1 MDNKLQLQNLFYKFK
16 KDFEDYISKDYLEA
30 NVRHEFID
38 PFFEYIGWDISNRS
52 GNRPNLRE
60 VIVEDKIGS
69 KRVDYTFRVGGK
81 PVFLVEAKAPSE
93 SLDKEEHVFQAKSYA
108 FSSGVPFVILTNFLE
123 FKVFDIRVK
132 PYKNQKNVDLLAN
145 LSFSID
151 NIDNLENFC
160 KIFAK
165 NYVINNS
172 LIELYK
178 LNRPNLT
185 DEEILNNL
193 NYANLKGESTLDKE
207 FLKDLLYWREI
218 LAKDIYSNNPD
229 ISEDDLNI
237 YVQKILDKI
246 LFLRILEDREIE
258 NNEILREICLKY
270 YNHSINDIYKELN
283 SICKDLNEKYN
294 GLLFKQYNELAS
306 LNISNEVLYS
316 VINQTYVPES
326 PYNFAEISIDILGII
341 FEQYLGKVIEIKD
354 NNVVITLK
362 KENLRSGGVYYT
374 PQYIVDE
381 ITRYALDKKLE
392 EVHSFEELKN
402 IKVADIAC
410 GSGSFLVSAYRYL
423 IYYYENNLFNY
434 FHEEYLLLNNII
446 FKNNDSYLLTMKTKK
461 EILESSIFGGDI
473 DNQATEITKM
483 NLYLTMLEQNY
494 IDESTRPI
502 LPSLET
508 NIYCGNSVIN
518 TDYPNLPETISTIKP
533 FNINRFFSDK
543 KLDCIIG
550 NPPYIRIQTLEEVYG
565 STYVE
570 YLKNKYKLQGNFD
583 ESVVFILNAIKL
595 LKSDGILGY
604 IVLNKFF
611 KTGYGQ
617 TIRKELT
624 DKGYLYRIFD
634 FKDQQVFKGVTTYTC
649 LLYLRNCYNNTFEY
663 SDPKLIDIQNNSQ
676 IDVKIK
682 NISEYS
688 GNPWHF
694 DEQLKILEEKITPT
708 SIPLKDIVPNN
719 GIYVGLQTNGD
730 DIFLLNLIDYNQEN
744 QTYNCYSKYK
754 NCSYPFEANHIKTI
768 LKGSRDIHRY
778 RCDYN
783 RKVIIPYNTETAEII
798 AEDTYDNNFH
808 MTYEYLKSCKQFLS
822 EREKI
827 IAENLPWYGYV
838 YKKNIT
844 KFSGEKIFCP
854 SLCNGSRFAIGEHN
868 VFSTCSGQGGGGAY
882 AIKIREN
889 SIYDYY
895 SLLGVLN
902 SCIVSYFIKNKGT
915 PQSGGYQG
923 VDKKFLENILIPKI
937 TIDDRDKIEILHKIG
952 KYAKDITD
960 IYKTKY
966 NQINSDTNIANELTD
981 ELSDNIDDL
990 VSELYELDDNDLNMI
1005 KSEITE

>member
-362 KENLRSGGVYYT
+362 K
-374 PQYIVDE
+374 
-381 ITRYALDKKLE
+381 
-392 EVHSFEELKN
+392 
-402 IKVADIAC
+402 
-410 GSGSFLVSAYRYL
+410 
-423 IYYYENNLFNY
+423 
-434 FHEEYLLLNNII
+434 
-446 FKNNDSYLLTMKTKK
+446 
-461 EILESSIFGGDI
+461 
-473 DNQATEITKM
+473 
-483 NLYLTMLEQNY
+483 
-494 IDESTRPI
+494 
-502 LPSLET
+502 
-508 NIYCGNSVIN
+508 
-518 TDYPNLPETISTIKP
+518 
-533 FNINRFFSDK
+533 
-543 KLDCIIG
+543 
-550 NPPYIRIQTLEEVYG
+550 
-565 STYVE
+565 
-570 YLKNKYKLQGNFD
+570 
-583 ESVVFILNAIKL
+583 
-595 LKSDGILGY
+595 
-604 IVLNKFF
+604 
-611 KTGYGQ
+611 
-617 TIRKELT
+617 
-624 DKGYLYRIFD
+624 
-634 FKDQQVFKGVTTYTC
+634 
-649 LLYLRNCYNNTFEY
+649 
-663 SDPKLIDIQNNSQ
+663 
-676 IDVKIK
+676 
-682 NISEYS
+682 
-688 GNPWHF
+688 
-694 DEQLKILEEKITPT
+694 
-708 SIPLKDIVPNN
+708 
-719 GIYVGLQTNGD
+719 
-730 DIFLLNLIDYNQEN
+730 
-744 QTYNCYSKYK
+744 
-754 NCSYPFEANHIKTI
+754 
-768 LKGSRDIHRY
+768 
-778 RCDYN
+778 
-783 RKVIIPYNTETAEII
+783 
-798 AEDTYDNNFH
+798 
-808 MTYEYLKSCKQFLS
+808 
-822 EREKI
+822 
-827 IAENLPWYGYV
+827 
-838 YKKNIT
+838 
-844 KFSGEKIFCP
+844 
-854 SLCNGSRFAIGEHN
+854 
-868 VFSTCSGQGGGGAY
+868 
-882 AIKIREN
+882 
-889 SIYDYY
+889 
-895 SLLGVLN
+895 
-902 SCIVSYFIKNKGT
+902 
-915 PQSGGYQG
+915 
-923 VDKKFLENILIPKI
+923 
-937 TIDDRDKIEILHKIG
+937 
-952 KYAKDITD
+952 
-960 IYKTKY
+960 
-966 NQINSDTNIANELTD
+966 
-981 ELSDNIDDL
+981 
-990 VSELYELDDNDLNMI
+990 
-1005 KSEITE
+1005 

>member
-1 MDNKLQLQNLFYKFK
+1 MNNKLQLQNLFDKFR
-16 KDFEDYISKDYLEA
+16 KDFKDYISKDYLEA

-38 PFFEYIGWDISNRS
+38 PFFEYIGWDISNLS

-270 YNHSINDIYKELN
+270 YNHSIDNIYKELN
-283 SICKDLNEKYN
+283 SICKDLNVKYN

-434 FHEEYLLLNNII
+434 FNEEYLLLNNII
-446 FKNNDSYLLTMKTKK
+446 FKNNDSYSLTMKTKK

-483 NLYLTMLEQNY
+483 NLYITMLEQNY

-518 TDYPNLPETISTIKP
+518 TDYPNLPEAISTIKP

-565 STYVE
+565 SAYVE

-583 ESVVFILNAIKL
+583 ESIVFILNAIKL

-617 TIRKELT
+617 TLRKELT

-649 LLYLRNCYNNTFEY
+649 LLYLKNCYNNTFEY
-663 SDPKLIDIQNNSQ
+663 SDPKLIAVENNSQ
-676 IDVKIK
+676 IDVEIK

-694 DEQLKILEEKITPT
+694 DEQLKLIEEKIKRT
-708 SIPLKDIVPNN
+708 SIPLKDIVPNK
-719 GIYVGLQTNGD
+719 GIYVGLQTNGEE
-730 DIFLLNLIDYNQEN
+730 FLLEYVRNHESNSNLVMCKAKDGNI
-744 QTYNCYSKYK
+744 
-754 NCSYPFEANHIKTI
+754 YPFEKEHIKTV
-768 LKGSRDIHRY
+768 LKGSKDIHKY
-778 RCDYN
+778 KCNSN
-783 RKVIIPYNTETAEII
+783 RKVIIPYNTTNANII
-798 AEDTYDNNFH
+798 SEEEYSNLYKN
-808 MTYEYLKSCKQFLS
+808 TYEYLKTCKDMLS
-822 EREKI
+822 NRNGIK
-827 IAENLPWYGYV
+827 NTNKPWYGYV
-838 YKKNIT
+838 YKKNIK
-844 KFSGEKIFCP
+844 KFVGYKIFCP
-854 SLCNGSRFAIGEHN
+854 SLCNGSRFAIGEPE
-868 VFSTCSGQGGGGAY
+868 VFSTCSGAAGGGAY
-882 AIKIREN
+882 AIEIKED
-889 SIYDYY
+889 SVYDYY
-895 SLLGVLN
+895 SLLGILN

-937 TIDDRDKIEILHKIG
+937 SIDDRDKIEILHKIG
-952 KYAKDITD
+952 KYAKDITN
-960 IYKTKY
+960 IYKTEY
-966 NQINSDTNIANELTD
+966 NQVNCDRDTAYALAN
-981 ELSDNIDDL
+981 ELSDNIDEIVADL
-990 VSELYELDDNDLNMI
+990 YDLDANDFMLI
-1005 KSEITE
+1005 KSEMIE

>member
-1 MDNKLQLQNLFYKFK
+1 MDNKLQLQNLFDKFK
-16 KDFEDYISKDYLEA
+16 KDLKDYISKSYLEA
-30 NVRHEFID
+30 NVRQEFID

-52 GNRPNLRE
+52 GNRLNSRE
-60 VIVEDKIGS
+60 VIVEDKIGG
-69 KRVDYTFRVGGK
+69 KRVDYTFRIDGK

-108 FSSGVPFVILTNFLE
+108 FSSGIPFVILTNFFE

-132 PYKNQKNVDLLAN
+132 PYKNQKNVDLMES

-151 NIDNLENFC
+151 NINNLENFC

-178 LNRPNLT
+178 RNRPNLT

-218 LAKDIYSNNPD
+218 LANDIYSNNTG
-229 ISEDDLNI
+229 ISEENLNI

-258 NNEILREICLKY
+258 KDEILRGICLKY
-270 YNHSINDIYKELN
+270 CNNSIDDIYKELN
-283 SICKDLNEKYN
+283 SVCKNLNVKYN
-294 GLLFKQYNELAS
+294 GLLFKQYNELEN
-306 LNISNEVLYS
+306 LNISNKVLCS
-316 VINQTYVPES
+316 IISQTYVPES

-354 NNVVITLK
+354 NHVAITLK
-362 KENLRSGGVYYT
+362 KENLKSGGVYYT

-381 ITRYALDKKLE
+381 IIQYTLDKKLKG
-392 EVHSFEELKN
+392 VNSFEELKN

-423 IYYYENNLFNY
+423 ICCYENNLFNY
-434 FHEEYLLLNNII
+434 FNKEYLLSHDII
-446 FKNNDSYLLTMKTKK
+446 FKNNDSYVLTMKTKK

-494 IDESTRPI
+494 IDETTRPI
-502 LPSLET
+502 LPSLEA
-508 NIYCGNSVIN
+508 NIYCGNSIIN
-518 TDYPNLPETISTIKP
+518 TDYPNLPKAISTIKP

-565 STYVE
+565 TAYVE

-583 ESVVFILNAIKL
+583 ESIVFILKAMKL
-595 LKSDGILGY
+595 LKSNGMLGY

-611 KTGYGQ
+611 KTEYGQ

-624 DKGYLYRIFD
+624 DKGYLYKISN

-649 LLYLRNCYNNTFEY
+649 LLYLKNCYNNTFEY
-663 SDPKLIDIQNNSQ
+663 EEPKLVAIENSSE
-676 IDVKIK
+676 IVVSVK

-694 DEQLKILEEKITPT
+694 DEQLKRLEEKIAQT
-708 SIPLKDIVPNN
+708 SIPLKDIIADS

-730 DIFLLNLIDYNQEN
+730 DIFLLNLIDFDQEN
-744 QTYNCYSKYK
+744 QIYYCYSKYK
-754 NCSYPFEANHIKTI
+754 RCKYPFEANHIKTI
-768 LKGSRDIHRY
+768 LKGSRDIHKY

-798 AEDTYDNNFH
+798 SEDTYENNFH

-822 EREKI
+822 KRKKI
-827 IAENLPWYGYV
+827 ITDNLPWYGYV

-844 KFSGEKIFCP
+844 KFSEKKIFCP
-854 SLCNGSRFAIGEHN
+854 SLCDGSRFAIGEHN

-923 VDKKFLENILIPKI
+923 VDKKFLENILIPNIKD
-937 TIDDRDKIEILHKIG
+937 TDKSKIEILQIIG
-952 KYAKDITD
+952 RYAKNITD

-966 NQINSDTNIANELTD
+966 NQINNDTAIANELVD
-981 ELSDNIDDL
+981 ELSDNIDEL
-990 VSELYELDDNDLNMI
+990 VAQLYELNNDDLMMI
-1005 KSEITE
+1005 KSEVLV